1 MLSRRAERK
10 ERRRRRRG
18 VRGKTVSN
26 GRGKRSYATAAG
38 SACGKAKRKRTQAK
52 QKRMTEKARDAK
64 MLKKPNVSFFA
75 DAVCEK
81 IEKQQRANEE
91 NRHAVV
97 LGEQIKDIAR
107 ADEYAARLIGEEMF
121 DIPDGTIVSELK
133 NILGL

>member
-1 MLSRRAERK
+1 
-10 ERRRRRRG
+10 
-18 VRGKTVSN
+18 
-26 GRGKRSYATAAG
+26 
-38 SACGKAKRKRTQAK
+38 
-52 QKRMTEKARDAK
+52 

-107 ADEYAARLIGEEMF
+107 ADEYAARLIGEEIEHRGILACEKEIAAF
-121 DIPDGTIVSELK
+121 AKKHGGAVTNDEAEDIIRRFYGLPDRAAAEKEEPKKAERPTAALEIASL
-133 NILGL
+133 LGRD

>member
-1 MLSRRAERK
+1 
-10 ERRRRRRG
+10 
-18 VRGKTVSN
+18 
-26 GRGKRSYATAAG
+26 
-38 SACGKAKRKRTQAK
+38 
-52 QKRMTEKARDAK
+52 